1 MSKGVIDIIKGKF
14 LIQDGAFK
22 NWAFIVF
29 CALLALAMV
38 FSSHSADKKVYRIA
52 ELKAKS
58 KALRSEF
65 VDTKKDV
72 MQLKM
77 ESNVA
82 KVMTERG
89 IKLSNEP
96 PYEIIVKSSKEE

>member
-14 LIQDGAFK
+14 LIHDGAFK
-22 NWAFIVF
+22 NWTFILF
-29 CALLALAMV
+29 CAVLALLMI
-38 FSSHSADKKVYRIA
+38 FSSHTADQKVYKIA
-52 ELKAKS
+52 ELKLEM

-72 MQLKM
+72 MRLKM

-82 KVMTERG
+82 KIMTERG
-89 IKLSNEP
+89 IKLSDEP
-96 PYEIIVKSSKEE
+96 PYEILIKSTKE

>member
-22 NWAFIVF
+22 NWSFILF
-29 CALLALAMV
+29 CAILALIMIA
-38 FSSHSADKKVYRIA
+38 SSHNADRKVYQIA
-52 ELKAKS
+52 ELKTEM

-77 ESNVA
+77 ESNVT
-82 KVMTERG
+82 KIMTKRG
-89 IKLSNEP
+89 IKLSEDP
-96 PYEIIVKSSKEE
+96 PFEINVKTE

>member
-22 NWAFIVF
+22 NWSFILF
-29 CALLALAMV
+29 CAILALVMIA
-38 FSSHSADKKVYRIA
+38 SSHSADRKVYQIA
-52 ELKAKS
+52 ELKAQM

-77 ESNVA
+77 ESNVT
-82 KVMTERG
+82 KIMTKRG
-89 IKLSNEP
+89 IKLSEEP
-96 PYEIIVKSSKEE
+96 PYEIIVKSESE